1 MYFLLYY
8 KCRFCF
14 IKPHQGRSRDRHTT
28 ADNLS
33 SDSLKHTD
41 LHLPNLYTCKRPSLS
56 VTPPVSLTALS
67 EYTAINKMHF
77 KTVVKSYP
85 VSVFRMKLR
94 VGNYKVFITNSFQC
108 VTAMDG

>member
-1 MYFLLYY
+1 MLFYY

-56 VTPPVSLTALS
+56 VTPPISWTSLS
-67 EYTAINKMHF
+67 EYTVINKMHS

-94 VGNYKVFITNSFQC
+94 VGNYKVFIIQTISS
-108 VTAMDG
+108 V